1 MTKDSVNQY
10 PAQGGVGPSRSEQTQ
25 PMAKRWPMHL
35 RILIGIGLGLAFG
48 LSASAGGWSSWVLD
62 WVKPVG
68 TVFVNLLKLVAI
80 PLVLVSLVDGVTG
93 LKDLRKLSS
102 MGGRTLLIFLMTTV
116 CAVSIGLVTVNLL
129 QPGDYLSETKRDEL
143 RARFASASSRGLDK
157 AEAFKEEGPLAAVIN
172 MVPENIFHA
181 LSHNG
186 SMLQVVFFALFMGI
200 AIMALPA
207 SQTNLVR
214 DLFGQLNRVILLM
227 VDMIMVIA
235 PAGVFAL
242 ISSLIADF
250 AGDKPGE
257 AVELLGALSVYALA
271 VVVGLIAMMVM
282 VYATFLRLFGNYN
295 PLKFFGIMS
304 PAQLLAFS
312 TSSSNATLPVNLECA
327 EKLGV
332 REEVRTFVLPLGA
345 TVNMDGTSLYQAV
358 ATVFIAQA
366 FGQHLGWADQLT
378 IVLTAT
384 LASIGSAGVPGAG
397 MVMLVIVL
405 QSVGLETAGIALIV
419 AVDRILDMMRTVVNV
434 TGDTMTA
441 VLVDRWMGAKPMDKI
456 SDVQSSSWNQS
467 RSDQP

>member
-1 MTKDSVNQY
+1 
-10 PAQGGVGPSRSEQTQ
+10 
-25 PMAKRWPMHL
+25 
-35 RILIGIGLGLAFG
+35 
-48 LSASAGGWSSWVLD
+48 
-62 WVKPVG
+62 
-68 TVFVNLLKLVAI
+68 
-80 PLVLVSLVDGVTG
+80 
-93 LKDLRKLSS
+93 

-129 QPGDYLSETKRDEL
+129 RPGDYLSETKRDEL
-143 RARFASASSRGLDK
+143 RARFASASSGGLDK
-157 AEAFKEEGPLAAVIN
+157 AEAFKEEGPLAALIN
-172 MVPENIFHA
+172 MVPENLFHA
-181 LSHNG
+181 LSHNS

-242 ISSLIADF
+242 IASLIADF
-250 AGDKPGE
+250 AGDNPGE
-257 AVELLGALSVYALA
+257 AVELLGALSVYALT
-271 VVVGLIAMMVM
+271 VVVGLIAMLVM
-282 VYATFLRLFGNYN
+282 VYATLLRIFGNCN

-366 FGQHLGWADQLT
+366 FGHDLGWADQLT

-434 TGDTMTA
+434 TGDAMTA
-441 VLVDRWMGAKPMDKI
+441 VLVDRWMGAKPKDKI
-456 SDVQSSSWNQS
+456 SEV
-467 RSDQP
+467 

>member
-1 MTKDSVNQY
+1 
-10 PAQGGVGPSRSEQTQ
+10 
-25 PMAKRWPMHL
+25 
-35 RILIGIGLGLAFG
+35 
-48 LSASAGGWSSWVLD
+48 
-62 WVKPVG
+62 
-68 TVFVNLLKLVAI
+68 
-80 PLVLVSLVDGVTG
+80 
-93 LKDLRKLSS
+93 
-102 MGGRTLLIFLMTTV
+102 
-116 CAVSIGLVTVNLL
+116 
-129 QPGDYLSETKRDEL
+129 
-143 RARFASASSRGLDK
+143 
-157 AEAFKEEGPLAAVIN
+157 
-172 MVPENIFHA
+172 
-181 LSHNG
+181 
-186 SMLQVVFFALFMGI
+186 MLQVVFFALFMGI

-207 SQTNLVR
+207 SQTNMVR
-214 DLFGQLNRVILLM
+214 DLFGQLNRVILQM

-250 AGDKPGE
+250 AGDDPGE
-257 AVELLGALSVYALA
+257 AVELLGALSVYALT
-271 VVVGLIAMMVM
+271 VVVGLIVMMVM
-282 VYATFLRLFGNYN
+282 VYATLLRLFGNYN

-366 FGQHLGWADQLT
+366 FGHNLGWADQLT

-434 TGDTMTA
+434 TGDAMTA
-441 VLVDRWMGAKPMDKI
+441 VLVDRWMGAKSMDKI
-456 SDVQSSSWNQS
+456 VEV
-467 RSDQP
+467 

>member
-1 MTKDSVNQY
+1 MKKVFPKHHPSKDLPDQS
-10 PAQGGVGPSRSEQTQ
+10 AEPSEGSK
-25 PMAKRWPMHL
+25 PWPMHI
-35 RILIGIGLGLAFG
+35 RILMGIGMGLIFG
-48 LSASAGGWSSWVLD
+48 LSSSAGGWSSWVVD

-116 CAVSIGLVTVNLL
+116 CAVSIGLVTVNLTR
-129 QPGDYLSETKRDEL
+129 PGDYLSETKRDEL
-143 RARFASASSRGLDK
+143 RARFESTSSGGLDN

-172 MVPENIFHA
+172 MVPENLFHA
-181 LSHNG
+181 LSHNT
-186 SMLQVVFFALFMGI
+186 SMLQVVFFALFMGV
-200 AIMALPA
+200 AIMSLPA

-214 DLFGQLNRVILLM
+214 DLFGQLNRIILFM
-227 VDMIMVIA
+227 VDMIMILA
-235 PAGVFAL
+235 PLGVFAL
-242 ISSLIADF
+242 IASLIADF
-250 AGDKPGE
+250 AGDEPAE
-257 AVELLGALSVYALA
+257 AVELLGALSVYSLTVVLGLVVMMAL
-271 VVVGLIAMMVM
+271 
-282 VYATFLRLFGNYN
+282 VYATLLRLFGNYN
-295 PLKFFGIMS
+295 PLKFFSIMS

-366 FGQHLGWADQLT
+366 FGHDLGWAEQLT

-434 TGDTMTA
+434 TGDAMTA
-441 VLVDRWMGAKPMDKI
+441 VLVDRWMGDTSTEINSEA
-456 SDVQSSSWNQS
+456 
-467 RSDQP
+467 

>member
-1 MTKDSVNQY
+1 MTKDPVNQY
-10 PAQGGVGPSRSEQTQ
+10 PAQDGDGPSRSEQTQ
-25 PMAKRWPMHL
+25 PKAKRWPMHL

-48 LSASAGGWSSWVLD
+48 LSASAGGWSSWILD

-129 QPGDYLSETKRDEL
+129 RPGDYLSETKRDEL
-143 RARFASASSRGLDK
+143 RARFASASSGGLDK

-181 LSHNG
+181 LSHNS

-242 ISSLIADF
+242 ISS
-250 AGDKPGE
+250 
-257 AVELLGALSVYALA
+257 
-271 VVVGLIAMMVM
+271 
-282 VYATFLRLFGNYN
+282 
-295 PLKFFGIMS
+295 
-304 PAQLLAFS
+304 
-312 TSSSNATLPVNLECA
+312 
-327 EKLGV
+327 
-332 REEVRTFVLPLGA
+332 
-345 TVNMDGTSLYQAV
+345 
-358 ATVFIAQA
+358 
-366 FGQHLGWADQLT
+366 
-378 IVLTAT
+378 
-384 LASIGSAGVPGAG
+384 
-397 MVMLVIVL
+397 
-405 QSVGLETAGIALIV
+405 
-419 AVDRILDMMRTVVNV
+419 
-434 TGDTMTA
+434 
-441 VLVDRWMGAKPMDKI
+441 
-456 SDVQSSSWNQS
+456 
-467 RSDQP
+467 